1 MTDPTARLLG
11 ATRRRLFVT
20 TLALV
25 ATLIVVIGA
34 ATAFVGLRALD
45 LDVDRALAS
54 TVDAAVTRLDGELPS
69 GEASGESDDASP
81 AAADTLLLYLDAT
94 GHEIANPSR
103 VNLPGLPDPAA
114 VAAAGANGRDL
125 RTVDVGGV
133 EVRLLTEPVVSAP
146 GQPPIGYV
154 QGGFVMTLHDQ
165 QSNSLV
171 AAIALVGV
179 VGLFGAAVVTMLVTG
194 DALVPIRRSMAA
206 QRRFVADA
214 SHELKT
220 PPAII
225 RANAEVLEREGLVNE
240 GGHVLVADI
249 VTETDRLAR
258 LVGDLLQIAS
268 SEAAGLVFVR
278 RPTDLGAVALDAVR
292 QAGALAAMREVELR
306 FESGDE
312 PGTSASVSGDRDRL
326 TQLVLILIDNA
337 LDHTPPGTT
346 VRVAVRRSDRRVE
359 LTVIDEGPGI
369 PVAERDRVFEPFT
382 RLPGVRRD
390 RAGGTGLGLAIAQR
404 IAAAHDGT
412 IAVDDAPGGGARFL
426 VSLPRA
432 SDGPAA
438 D

>member
-1 MTDPTARLLG
+1 MTDPTTRLLR

-25 ATLIVVIGA
+25 AMLIVLIGA

-45 LDVDRALAS
+45 ADVDRALSA
-54 TVDAAVTRLDGELPS
+54 TVDAAVARLDGELPD
-69 GEASGESDDASP
+69 GESSGESEDGSP
-81 AAADTLLLYLDAT
+81 ASADTLLLYLDAT
-94 GHEIANPSR
+94 GREIANPSG
-103 VNLPGLPDPAA
+103 VTLPGLPDQGA
-114 VAAAGANGRDL
+114 VAAARETGRDL

-133 EVRLLTEPVVSAP
+133 EVRLMTEPVVPAP

-171 AAIALVGV
+171 AAVALVGV
-179 VGLFGAAVVTMLVTG
+179 VGLFGAAIVTVLVTG

-214 SHELKT
+214 SHELRT

-225 RANAEVLEREGLVNE
+225 RANAEVLEREGLVKDE
-240 GGHVLVADI
+240 GHVLVADI

-268 SEAAGLVFVR
+268 SDAAGLVIVR
-278 RPTDLGAVALDAVR
+278 RPTDLAVVAVDAVR
-292 QAGALAAMREVELR
+292 QAAALAALRQVELR
-306 FESGDE
+306 FEAGE
-312 PGTSASVSGDRDRL
+312 QGGTSASVSGDRDRL

-337 LDHTPPGTT
+337 LDHAPSGTT
-346 VRVAVRRSDRRVE
+346 VRVAVGRSARRVE
-359 LTVIDEGPGI
+359 LTVMDEGPGI
-369 PVAERDRVFEPFT
+369 PPAERDRVFEPFT

-412 IAVDDAPGGGARFL
+412 IAVDDAPGGGARFV
-426 VSLPRA
+426 VSLPRRG
-432 SDGPAA
+432 DGPAA
-438 D
+438 G